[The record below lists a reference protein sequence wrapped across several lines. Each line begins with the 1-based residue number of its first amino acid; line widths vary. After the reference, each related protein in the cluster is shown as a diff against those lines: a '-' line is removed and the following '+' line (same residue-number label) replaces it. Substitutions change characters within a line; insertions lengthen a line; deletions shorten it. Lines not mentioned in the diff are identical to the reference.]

1 MAPFAAACVPTVVI
15 RPIAA
20 TDRPQWAQL
29 WEAYLAF
36 YETSVSEAV
45 YASSFDRLIDPDVRD
60 YNGLVAEKDG
70 QLIGLTHYIFHRH
83 GWKIEDVCYL
93 QDLYTAPDS
102 RGTGVGRKLI
112 EGVYAAADA
121 AGMPTVYWMT
131 DATNSVA
138 RRLYDRIATLTP
150 FIKYQRVMS

>member
-1 MAPFAAACVPTVVI
+1 MAPSAAACVPAVVI
-15 RPIAA
+15 RPLAA
-20 TDRPQWAQL
+20 TDKPQWARL

-45 YASSFDRLIDPDVRD
+45 YTSSFDRLIDPEVRD
-60 YNGLVAEKDG
+60 YNGLVAEQDG

-83 GWKIEDVCYL
+83 GWKLEDVCYL
-93 QDLYTAPDS
+93 QDLYATPAS

-121 AGMPTVYWMT
+121 AGTPTVYWMT

-138 RRLYDRIATLTP
+138 RRLYDRIAALTP

>member
-1 MAPFAAACVPTVVI
+1 LAPSAAACVPAVVI
-15 RPIAA
+15 RPLAA
-20 TDRPQWAQL
+20 TDRPQWARL

-45 YASSFDRLIDPDVRD
+45 YTSSFDRLIDPEVRD
-60 YNGLVAEKDG
+60 YNGLVAEQDG

-83 GWKIEDVCYL
+83 GWKLEDVCYL
-93 QDLYTAPDS
+93 QDLYATPAS

-121 AGMPTVYWMT
+121 AGTPTVYWMT

-138 RRLYDRIATLTP
+138 RRLYDRIAALTP

>member
-1 MAPFAAACVPTVVI
+1 MAPSAAACVPAVVI
-15 RPIAA
+15 RPLAA
-20 TDRPQWAQL
+20 TDRPQWARL

-36 YETSVSEAV
+36 YQTSVSEAV
-45 YASSFDRLIDPDVRD
+45 YTSSFDRLIDPEVRD
-60 YNGLVAEKDG
+60 YNGLVAEQDG

-83 GWKIEDVCYL
+83 GWKLEDVCYL
-93 QDLYTAPDS
+93 QDLYATPAS

-121 AGMPTVYWMT
+121 AGSPTVYWMT

-138 RRLYDRIATLTP
+138 RRLYDRIAALTP

>member
-1 MAPFAAACVPTVVI
+1 MAPSAAARVPTVVI
-15 RPIAA
+15 RPLAA
-20 TDRPQWAQL
+20 ADRPQWARL

-36 YETSVSEAV
+36 YDTSVSEAV
-45 YASSFDRLIDPDVRD
+45 YASSFDRLIDPEVRD
-60 YNGLVAEKDG
+60 YHGLVAEQDG
-70 QLIGLTHYIFHRH
+70 QIIGLAHYIFHRH

-93 QDLYTAPDS
+93 QDLFTIPAS

-121 AGMPTVYWMT
+121 AGTPSVYWMT
-131 DATNSVA
+131 DSTNTVA
-138 RRLYDRIATLTP
+138 RTLYDRIAALTP

>member
-1 MAPFAAACVPTVVI
+1 MAPSAAACVPAVVI
-15 RPIAA
+15 RPLAA
-20 TDRPQWAQL
+20 TDRPQWARL

-36 YETSVSEAV
+36 YQTSVSEAV
-45 YASSFDRLIDPDVRD
+45 YTSSFDRLIDPEVRD
-60 YNGLVAEKDG
+60 YNGLVAEQDG

-83 GWKIEDVCYL
+83 GWKLEDVCYL
-93 QDLYTAPDS
+93 QDLYATPAS

-121 AGMPTVYWMT
+121 AGTPTVYWMT

-138 RRLYDRIATLTP
+138 RRLYDRIAALTP

>member
-1 MAPFAAACVPTVVI
+1 MAPSAAACVPAVVI
-15 RPIAA
+15 RPLAA
-20 TDRPQWAQL
+20 TDRPQWARL

-45 YASSFDRLIDPDVRD
+45 YTSSFDRLIDPEVRD
-60 YNGLVAEKDG
+60 YNGLVAEQDG

-83 GWKIEDVCYL
+83 GWKLEDVCYL
-93 QDLYTAPDS
+93 QDLYATPAS

-121 AGMPTVYWMT
+121 AGTPTVYWMT

-138 RRLYDRIATLTP
+138 RRLYDRIAALTP